1 MNYLIKPKAGLIK
14 VSVASLFAFSLTFA
28 AQSVIAAGH
37 KNGYGP
43 FPVTVKGYKGSA
55 ENSVS
60 YGGQIARHL
69 LHNTM
74 KKFLTFATFLI
85 IIFSNISKVH

>member
-43 FPVTVKGYKGSA
+43 FPVTVKGYKLS
-55 ENSVS
+55 
-60 YGGQIARHL
+60 
-69 LHNTM
+69 
-74 KKFLTFATFLI
+74 LI
-85 IIFSNISKVH
+85 HI